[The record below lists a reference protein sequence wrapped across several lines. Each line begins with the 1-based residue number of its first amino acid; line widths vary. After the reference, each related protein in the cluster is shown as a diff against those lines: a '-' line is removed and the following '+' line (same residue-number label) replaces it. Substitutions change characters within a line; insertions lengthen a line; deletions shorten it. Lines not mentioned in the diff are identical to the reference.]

1 MRRLKTNSLKQKLG
15 IIVGL
20 GIFITSLILISYST
34 YENRRVSIKS
44 TQANAEANAQDF
56 SGSILMDLQ
65 AALYAS
71 QALANSVSP
80 IADSKAN
87 FNITREEVMK
97 MGEKVLFSNN
107 NFTGLTLAFEPNAFD
122 GADNQFR
129 NAVAHDATGRFMTYL
144 TKGSDQNAVREV
156 LIDYTDSIKAP
167 WYWQPIKRKKN
178 FLTEPVVYPIQ
189 GKDVL
194 MISIMTPVLYNNKV
208 LGTTGIDYAI
218 DFIQSKVKSAGFF
231 DNRAQL
237 SIISNEG
244 TYVAN
249 SANPDWVGKNLAN
262 FTENASKEIVD
273 IQKEVKNSFI
283 ENDSLYIHI
292 PFKLN
297 TTDRPWQIRMAV
309 PMSVVTANA
318 DSQMWFQIIMGA
330 ILLVVSIYTVYFF
343 VKRLIDP
350 IEKMVKK
357 ADAAAAGNLVY
368 DIAIE
373 RTNDEIGQL
382 SRSLEK
388 MIDKIKSIVSNVIIS
403 SENFVASSKELSIS
417 AQQISSGANEQAA
430 SSEEISTSI
439 EEMSSSV
446 NQTSDNALQTE
457 KIASKAAESIKQANE
472 SVVRTIEAMKT
483 IIQKITIIKEIAEKT
498 DLLAVNAAIE
508 SARAGEYGKGFAVVA
523 SEVRKLAEHSQK
535 AAKEIDEISI
545 SSVATAELSGK
556 MLAEVIPQIQTTAR
570 LVQEISA
577 TSLEQNSGIGQISQA
592 IQQFSNVVQSNSA
605 LSEELASS
613 SEELSSQA
621 NVLLDTISYFKINQN
636 DIDLQEDS
644 KLEEEIRK
652 LNEILMQ
659 RKKSQSNSTTVK
671 KQERRKKPEQAY
683 SERINE
689 QNTQPAQF
697 SKGINI
703 NIEDEEKDSDYSR
716 F

>member
-1 MRRLKTNSLKQKLG
+1 MKKLKINSLKQKLG
-15 IIVGL
+15 IVVGL

-34 YENRRVSIKS
+34 IENRRVSIKS
-44 TQANAEANAQDF
+44 IQSNAEANAQDF
-56 SGSILMDLQ
+56 SGSILMELQ
-65 AALYAS
+65 EALYAS
-71 QALANSVSP
+71 QALANSMSP
-80 IADSKAN
+80 VGDPKAN
-87 FNITREEVMK
+87 FKISREEAMK
-97 MGEKVLFSNN
+97 MGEKVLFSNS
-107 NFTGLTLAFEPNAFD
+107 NFLGFSLAFEPNVFD

-129 NAVAHDATGRFMTYL
+129 NTPAHDATGRFMAYL
-144 TKGSDQNAVREV
+144 TKGSDQTAVREV
-156 LIDYTDSIKAP
+156 LVDYTDSIKAP
-167 WYWQPIKRKKN
+167 WYWQPLKKRKN
-178 FLTEPVVYPIQ
+178 FLTEPIVYPIQ

-194 MISIMTPVLYNNKV
+194 MISIMTPVLYNNKF

-218 DFIQSKVKSAGFF
+218 DFVQSKVKSAGYF
-231 DNRAQL
+231 DSKAQI
-237 SIISNEG
+237 SIISYEG

-249 SANPDWVGKNLAN
+249 SASAELVGKNLAN
-262 FTENASKEIVD
+262 LSDNATAEISDIKKEL
-273 IQKEVKNSFI
+273 KKSFI
-283 ENDSLYIHI
+283 KNDSLHI
-292 PFKLN
+292 YVPFKLS
-297 TTDRPWQIRMAV
+297 TTERPWQIRMSI
-309 PMSVVTANA
+309 PMAMVTANA
-318 DSQMWFQIIMGA
+318 NSQMWFQILMGA
-330 ILLVVSIYTVYFF
+330 ILILVSIYVLYFI
-343 VKRLIDP
+343 VKRLVGP
-350 IEKMVKK
+350 VEKMVRK
-357 ADAAAAGNLVY
+357 ADAAAEGNLVF
-368 DIAIE
+368 DIDIE

-382 SRSLEK
+382 SGSLET
-388 MIDKIKSIVSNVIIS
+388 MIEKIKTIVANVIIS

-439 EEMSSSV
+439 EEISSSV

-457 KIASKAAESIKQANE
+457 KIASMAAESIKQANE
-472 SVVRTIEAMKT
+472 SVIRTIEAMKT

-556 MLAEVIPQIQTTAR
+556 MLAEVIPQIQNTAR

-577 TSLEQNSGIGQISQA
+577 TSLEQNSGIGQISLA
-592 IQQFSNVVQSNSA
+592 IQQFSSVVQSNSA

-613 SEELSSQA
+613 SEEVSAQA
-621 NVLLDTISYFKINQN
+621 NILLDTISYFKINQN

-652 LNEILMQ
+652 LSEILVQ
-659 RKKSQSNSTTVK
+659 RKKAKGSAKTFTKTELKRTVEK
-671 KQERRKKPEQAY
+671 INVEN
-683 SERINE
+683 NE
-689 QNTQPAQF
+689 QSSQPVPS

-703 NIEDEEKDSDYSR
+703 NIEDDEKDSGYSK